1 MVQLKKYSPNQK
13 IARVQNDNCVNELW
27 AGRERVVGIAII
39 VRLKIKAEHNS
50 GYAYKVSRQLLL
62 FLND

>member
-1 MVQLKKYSPNQK
+1 MVQLKKYSPNQN

-39 VRLKIKAEHNS
+39 VN
-50 GYAYKVSRQLLL
+50 
-62 FLND
+62 